1 MTMVREVFGDAII
14 ILKQENQIRV
24 VKSVIVFQGDREM
37 NKDIIRGWVNVLAL
51 VATIAVNG
59 LANALPLNGLTTG
72 EISDGFDVYFVPA
85 GYVFSIWGL
94 IYLALA
100 AFVIYQV
107 FPSQRENDRLRRVG
121 YWFAASCAA
130 NIAWLFSWHYQL
142 FPLTL
147 LAMLVLLAC
156 LIVVY
161 LKLDIGR
168 SRVSTIERWLVD
180 FPFSLYL
187 GWVSVATIA
196 NVTSLLDYLGWGGWG
211 ISPQVWAVIMLSVG
225 VVLAGMMAVQRGD
238 YIYILV
244 FIWAYIGI
252 AVAQSDAPLVV
263 FASWIGAVLLGL
275 ALLMIALRMW
285 PMPKRA

>member
-1 MTMVREVFGDAII
+1 M
-14 ILKQENQIRV
+14 
-24 VKSVIVFQGDREM
+24 
-37 NKDIIRGWVNVLAL
+37 
-51 VATIAVNG
+51 
-59 LANALPLNGLTTG
+59 
-72 EISDGFDVYFVPA
+72 PA

-94 IYLALA
+94 IYLALV

-107 FPSQRENDRLRRVG
+107 LPSQRENDRFRRIG
-121 YWFAASCAA
+121 YWFAASCVA
-130 NIAWLFSWHYQL
+130 NIAWLFFWHYQL

-168 SRVSTIERWLVD
+168 SQVSTIERWLVN

-211 ISPQVWAVIMLSVG
+211 VPPQVWAVIMLSVG
-225 VVLAGMMAVQRGD
+225 VLLAGVVAVQRGD
-238 YIYILV
+238 FIYVLV

-252 AVAQSDAPLVV
+252 AAAQSDAPLVV

-275 ALLMIALRMW
+275 SLLMIALRMW
-285 PMPKRA
+285 PISKRA

>member
-1 MTMVREVFGDAII
+1 
-14 ILKQENQIRV
+14 
-24 VKSVIVFQGDREM
+24 M
-37 NKDIIRGWVNVLAL
+37 NKDIIRGWVNVLSL
-51 VATIAVNG
+51 IVTIVVNG

-72 EISDGFDVYFVPA
+72 EISDSFDVYFVPA

-100 AFVIYQV
+100 AFVIFQV
-107 FPSQRENDRLRRVG
+107 LPSQRENTRLRQVG
-121 YWFAASCAA
+121 YWFAASCGA
-130 NIAWLFSWHYQL
+130 NIAWLFFWHYQL

-168 SRVSTIERWLVD
+168 TRVSAIERWLVD

-196 NVTSLLDYLGWGGWG
+196 NVTSLLDYLSWGGWG
-211 ISPQVWAVIMLSVG
+211 IPPQVWAVIMLSVG
-225 VVLAGMMAVQRGD
+225 VVLAGMIAIQRGD
-238 YIYILV
+238 FIYMLV

-263 FASWIGAVLLGL
+263 FASWIGALLLGL